1 MYIVY
6 KLNRRYKLFEPNGV
20 VHPSLRPDLPGMPRR
35 KTGKEEAKET
45 LDFIKRMESGE
56 RMESG
61 GGIPIDPNVL
71 KRVESDGIAINLKPM
86 HIEY

>member
-20 VHPSLRPDLPGMPRR
+20 VHPSLRPDLPGMPRH

-45 LDFIKRMESGE
+45 LDFIKRMESGD
-56 RMESG
+56 
-61 GGIPIDPNVL
+61 GISIDPDVL
-71 KRVESDGIAINLKPM
+71 KRAESDGISINIKSI
-86 HIEY
+86 HITR